1 MNMFIRQ
8 YTFFFFDNKMAE
20 QVPTPSTALDKLQQ
34 QLTCPV
40 CLSQFD
46 SPKTLPCLHS
56 FCLKCIQQL
65 PVDLEKGKHVI
76 SCPTCRKTAQV
87 PDKGPADLPTAFVIN
102 SFIEI
107 EEQLKKVS
115 VEGKQISCD
124 NCSEGDATSYC
135 KQCAIGFCE
144 SCLGYH
150 NKLKAHTNHQI
161 MDMKDVVI
169 TASQLLPV
177 KEEAIM
183 NCTNHNEPLK
193 VFCETCQELI
203 CQSCTIRR
211 HKDHNYDV
219 VSDTFPK
226 HQQDIEKVLDVVLV
240 VNKMLALQ
248 DALTAITRREED
260 VTKQRDDR
268 IKEIRLQVQGI
279 VELVTQTGKQL
290 EGEVNSIAKGKLQL
304 LGQQKEEAELAL
316 VQLKSC
322 KEFVEKGLEVG
333 SQQQI
338 LSEKKSMIEGMEVV
352 STQINPDV
360 FQPVEEANITF
371 TVNKKLIESC
381 KNIGEVD
388 SFSFADYCVK
398 ISCPTFSMGGR
409 KVTATLSLHTKLG
422 SPYKIPPSLPLTC
435 HLISGDTS
443 QAIVCDIK
451 ETEVGKYSVS
461 FTPSARGKHQLK
473 IQVGGIDIDGS
484 PFSLHVVPSPE
495 MRGKPVNT
503 ISGFN
508 RLWGITV
515 DKKEQLIV
523 AERGN
528 HCITVYDKEGKKVR
542 SFGSKGT
549 KEGQF
554 TNPRG
559 VAVTNDGHI
568 LVTDEHRLQKLTPE
582 GHCIMS
588 VGSSKTGSGPL
599 QFNTPIGI
607 AVHPTT
613 GQIYVADS
621 NNHRIQVINDD
632 FTYSHS
638 IGSKGTAPGQLN
650 YPWDVA
656 LDGVGNVYVCNTCNH
671 CIDVFTSDG
680 KYLRRFGSRGSGDG
694 QLVYPSSITI
704 DTHNMVYV
712 AEYHNHRISVF
723 TTDGVFI
730 RHIGHQGS
738 GEGEFNTPHGITVDM
753 LGNLYVSDSDNNRV
767 IIL

>member
-1 MNMFIRQ
+1 
-8 YTFFFFDNKMAE
+8 MAE
-20 QVPTPSTALDKLQQ
+20 QVPTPSTALDKLQE

-56 FCLKCIQQL
+56 LCLKCIQKL

-76 SCPTCRKTAQV
+76 SCPTCRRTAQV
-87 PDKGPADLPTAFVIN
+87 PDKRPADLPTAFVIN
-102 SFIEI
+102 SLVEI
-107 EEQLKKVS
+107 QEQLKLSAK
-115 VEGKQISCD
+115 GKQILCD

-150 NKLKAHTNHQI
+150 NKLRAHAAHQI
-161 MDMKDVVI
+161 MDMKDVVM

-183 NCTNHNEPLK
+183 NCTDHNEPLK

-211 HKDHNYDV
+211 HKDHNYNV

-226 HQQDIEKVLDVVLV
+226 HRQDIEKVLEVVV
-240 VNKMLALQ
+240 KKMVALQ
-248 DALTAITRREED
+248 DALTAITRREEE
-260 VTKQRDDR
+260 VAKQRDDR

-279 VELVTQTGKQL
+279 VELVTQTGQQL
-290 EGEVNSIAKGKLQL
+290 EGEIARVAEGKLQL
-304 LGQQKEEAELAL
+304 LGEQKEEAELAV

-352 STQINPDV
+352 STQINTDV
-360 FQPVEEANITF
+360 FQPIEEANITF
-371 TVNKKLIESC
+371 TGNNKLVESC
-381 KNIGEVD
+381 KNIGVVSY
-388 SFSFADYCVK
+388 SFSPVK
-398 ISCPTFSMGGR
+398 GNLSIKVAMAGR
-409 KVTATLSLHTKLG
+409 KVTATLGLQTKLS

-443 QAIVCDIK
+443 QAIICDIK

-461 FTPSARGKHQLK
+461 FTPSSRGKHQLK
-473 IQVGGIDIDGS
+473 IQVGHMDIDGS
-484 PFSLHVVPSPE
+484 PFSLDVVPSLE
-495 MRGKPVNT
+495 TRGKPVKK

-508 RLWGITV
+508 EPWGVAV

-523 AERGN
+523 AECYTN
-528 HCITVYDKEGKKVR
+528 YISVYDKEGKKVR

-549 KEGQF
+549 KKGQF
-554 TNPRG
+554 TYPCG

-568 LVTDEHRLQKLTPE
+568 LVTDNHRLQKLTLE
-582 GHCIMS
+582 GRCVMS
-588 VGSSKTGSGPL
+588 VGSSKRGSGPL
-599 QFNTPIGI
+599 QFSYPKGI
-607 AVHPTT
+607 SVHPTT
-613 GQIYVADS
+613 GQIFVADVS
-621 NNHRIQVINDD
+621 NHRIQVINGD

-650 YPWDVA
+650 CPHDVA
-656 LDGVGNVYVCNTCNH
+656 LDGVGNVYVANFWNNS
-671 CIDVFTSDG
+671 IDVFTSDG
-680 KYLRRFGSRGSGDG
+680 KYLRQFGSHGSGDG
-694 QLVYPSSITI
+694 QLRQPSSITI

-712 AEYHNHRISVF
+712 AEWSNHCISVF

-730 RHIGHQGS
+730 QYIGHRRS
-738 GEGEFNTPHGITVDM
+738 GEGEFNTPRGITLDM
-753 LGNLYVSDSDNNRV
+753 LGNLYVSDNGRV
-767 IIL
+767 FCF